1 MPSSLWRPGM
11 KKAICILIGCAL
23 FAFCSFCFADTA
35 TLSLPEVRATTPD
48 VWDEIYETPWRTI
61 TVHARIE
68 VPDADRFP
76 VLVVCRTAGFLSDAE
91 QKQYTQYS
99 VQKDGSI
106 DRVRKGTEVVF
117 KAGQWLCDIDE
128 VSTDRWNQVLP
139 DNSDVSFREA
149 TESILSEA
157 ERICGINSDSLLL
170 SKVRLRSRY
179 YKKAD
184 YSPQTEYGTWMLT
197 WKELFHGISYDRAS
211 DCYGELGIENIP
223 NVYAE
228 LSGYYTAPEDYVIT
242 FSLLKEVR
250 EETEDLPLYSWEKA
264 RAAFEKEISAGH
276 LRSVDEV
283 KLCYIPYEDPTD
295 PSLYWLLPA
304 WICRGMYIEDPTEDP
319 TVWTDEATGETYF
332 VENTKSVVFQANLGE
347 VIDYNNNNKNRRKY
361 PGIIRWADMK

>member
-1 MPSSLWRPGM
+1 M
-11 KKAICILIGCAL
+11 KKAIRMLILCLL
-23 FAFCSFCFADTA
+23 FACFSSGLADSPK
-35 TLSLPEVRATTPD
+35 LSLPEVRAATPD

-128 VSTDRWNQVLP
+128 VSSDRWNQVLP

-149 TESILSEA
+149 TESIFSEA

-228 LSGYYTAPEDYVIT
+228 LSGYYTAPEDYVIK
-242 FSLLKEVR
+242 FSLLDIVR
-250 EETEDLPLYSWEKA
+250 EETDDLLLCGWESA
-264 RAAFEKEISAGH
+264 RAAFEKEIQAGH

-283 KLCYIPYEDPTD
+283 KLCYIPYEDPRD

-304 WICRGMYIEDPTEDP
+304 WICRGIYIEDPVEDP
-319 TVWTDEATGETYF
+319 TIWTDEVTGEAYI

-347 VIDYNNNNKNRRKY
+347 IIDYNDNSKNRRKC
-361 PGIIRWADMK
+361 PRIIR